1 MLLVHVVKI
10 RIADMA
16 RTAVQFDCC
25 HLRSYQIK
33 VESRIRK
40 CALLEKRM
48 GRGGGDWRIHRLF
61 RVAASDIPLL
71 IEETKARLSGAGRRE
86 SYDNILRALVR
97 AGRFFA
103 EDITGIP
110 WTEIDFPE
118 NVAYANNIILTALQ
132 DRAMR
137 L

>member
-1 MLLVHVVKI
+1 MKCGGEAEAI
-10 RIADMA
+10 G
-16 RTAVQFDCC
+16 
-25 HLRSYQIK
+25 
-33 VESRIRK
+33 ESI
-40 CALLEKRM
+40 
-48 GRGGGDWRIHRLF
+48 GFF

-103 EDITGIP
+103 EDITVIP

-118 NVAYANNIILTALQ
+118 DVAYANNIILTALQ
-132 DRAMR
+132 GRAVR